1 MGMMKRRIPSE
12 IQAYKS
18 QMFFGLTVRQ
28 VICLVCAAVLIVP
41 TFIFVRPLVSD
52 DTLGWILMIEIV
64 PFGAVGW
71 FSYNDMG
78 IEKMA
83 MKVIGFFFGARR
95 RKWQFVNVETKVHDA
110 VMQIEYEREAQERK
124 AELAEEKARAKSE
137 KTNKRKERKT
147 K

>member
-12 IQAYKS
+12 IQSYKS

-83 MKVIGFFFGARR
+83 IKIFNFFFGARR
-95 RKWQFVNVETKVHDA
+95 RKWQFVNVETTVHNA
-110 VMQIEYEREAQERK
+110 VMMIEYEQTEKERK
-124 AELAEEKARAKSE
+124 AELAEERAKTKKE
-137 KTNKRKERKT
+137 KKHKERKR